1 MQLSLLLSRVATRE
15 VRGAPDV
22 EITSICYD
30 SRQAQ
35 PGALFVAMPGDHTDG
50 HAYLQAAVD
59 RGAAAVVVERWP
71 EEPLAG
77 FVPCVLVENSRV
89 ALAALAAFF
98 YHQPALRLK
107 LAGVTGTN
115 GKTTTTYL
123 LKHICERAVLRCG
136 LIGTVRYEIAD
147 EVQPSPHTT
156 PESLDTQEL
165 LARMRDAGCK
175 AAVMEVSSHAIAQG
189 RVLGLEFDA
198 AVFTNLTQDHLDFHG
213 DLQNYFETKASLFT
227 QFLPAQ
233 LKKRAVAV
241 INSDDRYGLELC
253 SRLPKTTRLI
263 TYGVGNRADF
273 RASNFKTELAGTSYQ
288 LDALDRSFLVRLP
301 LIGKFNIYNSLAA
314 LGAATALG
322 VPLRA
327 AVLALATAPSV
338 PGRLE
343 LVPAKRNFQVYVD
356 YAHTDDALHNVLRTL
371 RELNPHRLIVVFG
384 CGGDRDRAK
393 RPLMGRAA
401 EQWSDHAIVTSD
413 NPRTEDPAAIAR
425 DIEKGFQNQKY
436 EVILDRRAAIERAIE
451 LAGSRDI
458 VLIAGKGH
466 EDYQEFATVTLPF
479 DDVQVARAAIE
490 ARPVEL
496 V

>member
-15 VRGAPDV
+15 VRGALNV
-22 EITSICYD
+22 EITSLCYD
-30 SRQAQ
+30 SRQAR
-35 PGALFVAMPGDHTDG
+35 PGALFVAMPGEHTDG

-59 RGAAAVVVERWP
+59 RGAAALVVERWP
-71 EEPLAG
+71 EHLVG
-77 FVPCVLVENSRV
+77 DVPCVLVGNSRA

-98 YHQPALRLK
+98 YQQPALRLK

-147 EVQPSPHTT
+147 EILPSPHTT

-189 RVLGLEFDA
+189 RVLGIEFDA

-213 DLQNYFETKASLFT
+213 DLQSYFETKASLFT
-227 QFLPAQ
+227 ELLPAQ
-233 LKKRAVAV
+233 LKKRGVAV

-253 SRLPKTTRLI
+253 SRLAKTTRVI

-288 LDALDRSFLVRLP
+288 LDAQDRSFLVRLP

-327 AVLALATAPSV
+327 AVLALATAPAV

-343 LVPAKRNFQVYVD
+343 LVPAKRNFQVFVD

-413 NPRTEDPAAIAR
+413 NPRTENPAAITR

-479 DDVQVARAAIE
+479 HDVQVARAAIE